1 MIHLVSFALGILV
14 LFIRNCNIQLFRKLV
29 NRGVQEVLDI
39 SRNHANYFLRE
50 AVGATQ
56 IQAWKNP
63 PPL

>member
-1 MIHLVSFALGILV
+1 LRIIV
-14 LFIRNCNIQLFRKLV
+14 RKVVWMHDLEQSLL
-29 NRGVQEVLDI
+29 QEVLDI

-63 PPL
+63 PLSDFHQTSLKE